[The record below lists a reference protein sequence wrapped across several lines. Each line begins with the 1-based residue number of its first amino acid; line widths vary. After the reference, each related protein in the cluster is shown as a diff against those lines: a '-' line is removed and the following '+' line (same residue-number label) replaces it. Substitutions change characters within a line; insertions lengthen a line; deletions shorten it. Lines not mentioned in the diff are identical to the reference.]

1 MKQKLNI
8 IGGALVMFAA
18 GKSDMDYSLGTVLL
32 LLASA
37 GFVFIAEGLW
47 PDKKRKDSENGA
59 QTLKQKK
66 YTTNFRKCQGGA
78 NVKF

>member
-37 GFVFIAEGLW
+37 GFVFIASWLW
-47 PDKKRKDSENGA
+47 PDKKRKDSERGA
-59 QTLKQKK
+59 QTFKRKK
-66 YTTNFRKCQGGA
+66 YNKNFRKCQGGA